1 MFVITESFGFPIPL
15 LRKAVSR
22 CRQFLNIRNNKNY
35 IMKILEHFEIKIDN
49 RIFYF
54 ELREDGMVFLV
65 DNENQKSNYGQVKG
79 VYSLEKAKELAKEML
94 FISGKIKK

>member
-1 MFVITESFGFPIPL
+1 MI
-15 LRKAVSR
+15 
-22 CRQFLNIRNNKNY
+22 QFLNIDLKCISFCRLQFLRSCHAFSFSK
-35 IMKILEHFEIKIDN
+35 EHFEIKIDN